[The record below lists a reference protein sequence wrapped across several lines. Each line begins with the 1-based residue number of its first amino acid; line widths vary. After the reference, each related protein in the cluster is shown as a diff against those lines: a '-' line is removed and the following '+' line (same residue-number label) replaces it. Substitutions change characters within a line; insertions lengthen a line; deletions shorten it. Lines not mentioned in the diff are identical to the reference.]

1 MRINNQA
8 KVGLVTIACL
18 LLQGYI
24 FSYYLRVEPNPL
36 ISFVPLLPYIA
47 YIYARNARTW
57 YFNKPLYWIA
67 VIVALTVLDILPFAI
82 GVAH

>member
-24 FSYYLRVEPNPL
+24 FTYLLRVEPHPL
-36 ISFVPLLPYIA
+36 LSFVPLLPYVA
-47 YIYARNARTW
+47 YIYARNSRTW
-57 YFNKPLYWIA
+57 YFNKPLYWMA
-67 VIVALTVLDILPFAI
+67 VIVALAALDILPFVI

>member
-67 VIVALTVLDILPFAI
+67 VIVALTALDILPFVL

>member
-8 KVGLVTIACL
+8 KVGLVTVACL

-24 FSYYLRVEPNPL
+24 FTYILKVEPHPLLSIVPL
-36 ISFVPLLPYIA
+36 IPYVA

-67 VIVALTVLDILPFAI
+67 LIVALTALDILPFIFGA
-82 GVAH
+82 AN

>member
-8 KVGLVTIACL
+8 KVGLVTVACL

-24 FSYYLRVEPNPL
+24 FTYILKVEPHPLFSIVPL
-36 ISFVPLLPYIA
+36 IPYVA

-57 YFNKPLYWIA
+57 E
-67 VIVALTVLDILPFAI
+67 
-82 GVAH
+82 